1 MRIDTRR
8 EYFNMLHIDNRR
20 FMFNPHTG
28 TLILGYPYKGK
39 KVISSHAEEHANADT
54 GEPYDL
60 FLRGWIGTDKRN
72 YKYGVIHFA
81 PSISSDNAE
90 MFSKGFDTLEMFK
103 ENGADNKTVVRGFGR
118 IWEQPFSNLIKED
131 DIMAT
136 NKETSTQ
143 RVETPVSSIT
153 PIVLESENM
162 RDKVKEITDKLE
174 QGIKDLFDSEKY
186 KAFLDTMARFH
197 RYSYNNS
204 LLIMF
209 QKPDASAVAGYTDW
223 VKKFHRYVRK
233 GEKGIKIL
241 APAPYKKDIEVPVLD
256 DKGNQIF
263 GADGNKLYN
272 AKTIT
277 VPAFKVTTVFDV
289 SQTEGEPLPSISSKL
304 EGNIENYEKFFRA
317 LKELSP
323 VPIEL
328 EPIDS
333 AANGY
338 FNPVENRIAVR
349 NDLSEMQTIKTA
361 IHEIAHAKLHSIE
374 PNEKMYQVVELFGKE
389 ALFSNGRID
398 VDTLPEGLYAYDLR
412 GSDNDFGI
420 PISVEERVTVNHAG
434 CIITSEPMDFDGK
447 DYIPLDDELNF
458 TGEEKG
464 IRELWKQAY
473 PDKANISR
481 NTKEVQAESVAYTVC
496 QRFGLD
502 TSDYSFGYIAG
513 WSSGRDIKELKESLK
528 VIRSTAAEIISG
540 IEQRMPELTKAQ
552 EQTFDLSSSVGS
564 WYVFTFPADEH
575 GIDIKPQIT
584 FGKFYEMLDKG
595 ADMYAEMGTADS
607 VIRERCFEK
616 LAEIMNVDYNVI
628 YDKWLAGAEQN
639 IQEPAKE
646 TPETPKK
653 EPKSKK
659 PSIRKQLDEN
669 KKKCKEKAEPKK
681 PAKKKS
687 KELEV

>member
-8 EYFNMLHIDNRR
+8 ECFNMLHIDNRR
-20 FMFNPHTG
+20 FMFNPQTG
-28 TLILGYPYKGK
+28 TLILGYSYKGK
-39 KVISSHAEEHANADT
+39 KIVSSHAEEHANADT

-60 FLRGWIGTDKRN
+60 FLRGWIGTDKKN

-81 PSISSDNAE
+81 PCISSDNAV

-118 IWEQPFSNLIKED
+118 IWEQPFSDLIKEA
-131 DIMAT
+131 DIMADK
-136 NKETSTQ
+136 KETSTQ
-143 RVETPVSSIT
+143 AAEAPISSVT

-186 KAFLDTMARFH
+186 KAFLDTMAKFH

-223 VKKFHRYVRK
+223 IKKFHRYVRK

-241 APAPYKKDIEVPVLD
+241 SPAPYKKDVKVPVLD
-256 DKGNQIF
+256 EKGNAVL
-263 GADGNKLYN
+263 GEDGNKVYN
-272 AKTIT
+272 AETVT

-317 LKELSP
+317 LKEISP

-328 EPIDS
+328 ETIDS

-338 FNPVENRIAVR
+338 FNPIENRIAVR

-374 PNEKMYQVVELFGKE
+374 PNEKMYEVVELFGKK
-389 ALFSNGRID
+389 ALFLNERID
-398 VDTLPEGLYAYDLR
+398 DSRLPDGLYRYDLR
-412 GSDNDFGI
+412 GSDNDPGI
-420 PISVEERVTVNHAG
+420 PISVEKNVAVNHAG
-434 CIITSEPMDFDGK
+434 CIILSEPMNFDGK

-464 IRELWKQAY
+464 IRELWQEAY

-528 VIRSTAAEIISG
+528 VIRAAAADIIRG
-540 IEQRMPELTKAQ
+540 IEQRMPELTKEQ
-552 EQTFDLSSSVGS
+552 EQKIDLSSSVGS
-564 WYVFTFPADEH
+564 WYVFTFPTDEH

-584 FGKFYEMLDKG
+584 FGQLNEMIEKG
-595 ADMYAEMGTADS
+595 SDMYAEMGTADS

-616 LAEIMNVDYNVI
+616 LAEIMNVEYSVI
-628 YDKWLAGAEQN
+628 YDKWLAGNEQKT
-639 IQEPAKE
+639 QEPKKE
-646 TPETPKK
+646 TPEKTPKA
-653 EPKSKK
+653 KK

-669 KKKCKEKAEPKK
+669 KKKCKEKTETKK
-681 PAKKKS
+681 PARKKS

>member
-20 FMFNPHTG
+20 FMFNPQKG

-39 KVISSHAEEHANADT
+39 KIVSSHAEEHANADT

-81 PSISSDNAE
+81 PCISSDNAV

-118 IWEQPFSNLIKED
+118 IWEQPFSDLIKEA
-131 DIMAT
+131 DIMADK
-136 NKETSTQ
+136 KETSTQ
-143 RVETPVSSIT
+143 TADAPISSVT

-186 KAFLDTMARFH
+186 KAFLDTMAKFH

-223 VKKFHRYVRK
+223 IKKFHRYVRK

-241 APAPYKKDIEVPVLD
+241 SPAPYKKDVKVPVLD
-256 DKGNQIF
+256 EKGNAVL
-263 GADGNKLYN
+263 GEDGNKVYN
-272 AKTIT
+272 AETVT

-317 LKELSP
+317 LKEISP

-328 EPIDS
+328 ETIDS

-338 FNPVENRIAVR
+338 FNAIENRIAVR

-374 PNEKMYQVVELFGKE
+374 PNEKMYEVVELFGKK
-389 ALFSNGRID
+389 ALFLNERID
-398 VDTLPEGLYAYDLR
+398 DSRLPDGLYRYDLR
-412 GSDNDFGI
+412 GSDNDPGI
-420 PISVEERVTVNHAG
+420 PISVEKNVAVNHAG
-434 CIITSEPMDFDGK
+434 CIILSEPMDFDGK

-464 IRELWKQAY
+464 IRELWQEAY

-528 VIRSTAAEIISG
+528 VIRAAAADIISG
-540 IEQRMPELTKAQ
+540 IEQRMPELTKEQ
-552 EQTFDLSSSVGS
+552 EQKIDLSSSVGS
-564 WYVFTFPADEH
+564 WYVFTFPTDEH

-584 FGKFYEMLDKG
+584 FGQLNEMIEKG
-595 ADMYAEMGTADS
+595 SDMYAEMGTADS

-616 LAEIMNVDYNVI
+616 LAEIMNVEYSVI
-628 YDKWLAGAEQN
+628 YDKWLAGNEQKE
-639 IQEPAKE
+639 QEPKKE
-646 TPETPKK
+646 TPEKT
-653 EPKSKK
+653 PKSKK

-669 KKKCKEKAEPKK
+669 KKKCKEKTETKK
-681 PAKKKS
+681 PARKKS